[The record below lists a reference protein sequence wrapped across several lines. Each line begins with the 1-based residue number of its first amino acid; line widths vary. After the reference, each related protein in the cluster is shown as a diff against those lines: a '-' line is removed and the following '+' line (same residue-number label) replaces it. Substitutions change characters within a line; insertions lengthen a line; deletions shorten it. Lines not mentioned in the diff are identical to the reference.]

1 MGKIAT
7 FFRRVA
13 SGSFKRFFR
22 NLNQVHKE
30 SGKSRF
36 VLFFDMIY
44 SMFRYGVGYL
54 DYMTFGFAYIG
65 KDKRKTFITM
75 DDNIELVH
83 RLNNRDYYYVFDD
96 KLAFDKR
103 FEKYLRRD
111 FCDLNDGFEAFEAFL
126 SGKDVFFGKQPLS
139 FGGLG
144 VEKFRLSEHPDH
156 QKLYEEL
163 IEKKMFLAEE
173 AIVQHP
179 TMNELCDRSINT
191 VRIVTILNDN
201 NEAKFIYALI
211 RVGNGKND
219 VDNIT
224 SGGMYTL
231 LDPDGTISHPL
242 FCDKTVTYYEVHPN
256 NGKVFKGFKVPYFE
270 EAVAMCKEAAF
281 VEPNMRYVGWDV
293 GITPDGP
300 VFVEGNNLP
309 GYDMGQNHRF
319 HDDGCGMKAIF
330 EEAIK
335 G

>member
-30 SGKSRF
+30 SGKSRIA
-36 VLFFDMIY
+36 LFFDMVFC
-44 SMFRYGVGYL
+44 MFRYGVGYL
-54 DYMTFGFAYIG
+54 DYMTFGFAYIK

-83 RLNNRDYYYVFDD
+83 RLNDREYYYVFDD

-103 FEKYLRRD
+103 FEKYLKRD
-111 FCDLNDGFEAFEAFL
+111 FADLNDGFESFERFL

-144 VEKFRLSEHPDH
+144 VEKIRLSEHPDH
-156 QKLYEEL
+156 RKLYDEL
-163 IEKKMFLAEE
+163 LEKKMFLAEE

-179 TMNELCDRSINT
+179 VMNELCDKSINT
-191 VRIVTILNDN
+191 VRIVTILNDRD
-201 NEAKFIYALI
+201 EAKFIYALI

-242 FCDKTVTYYEVHPN
+242 FCDKTVTYYDTHPL
-256 NGKVFKGFKVPYFE
+256 NGKVFKGFKVPFFE
-270 EAVAMCKEAAF
+270 EAVEMCREAAL
-281 VEPNMRYVGWDV
+281 VEKHMRYIGWDV

-319 HDDGCGMKAIF
+319 HDDGCGMKALF

-335 G
+335 A